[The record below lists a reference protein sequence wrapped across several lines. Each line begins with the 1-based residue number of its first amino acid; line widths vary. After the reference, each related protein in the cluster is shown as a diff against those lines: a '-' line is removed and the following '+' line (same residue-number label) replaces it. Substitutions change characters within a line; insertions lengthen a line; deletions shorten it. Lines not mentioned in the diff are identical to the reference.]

1 MDLHMLS
8 LYNQID
14 WYMDRNRSNQ
24 YRVPMD
30 REERKALAN
39 NEGELN
45 VDELNYD
52 EKLINNVQLNH
63 NTSAWEYFH

>member
-1 MDLHMLS
+1 
-8 LYNQID
+8 
-14 WYMDRNRSNQ
+14 MDRNRSNQ

-63 NTSAWEYFH
+63 NTSA